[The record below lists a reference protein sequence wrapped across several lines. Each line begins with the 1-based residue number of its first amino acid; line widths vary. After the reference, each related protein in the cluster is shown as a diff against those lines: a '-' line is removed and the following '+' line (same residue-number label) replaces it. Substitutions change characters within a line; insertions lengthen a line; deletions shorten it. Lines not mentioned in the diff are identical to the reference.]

1 MKGLEPS
8 TFCMA
13 KAGGVRARSFGFA
26 QNVSFAAASGRVSE
40 RQRSRA
46 NAECS
51 HCSHCDRCHAQLA
64 RPWVAASRTTP
75 LGRASDERELRTHQS
90 RAGVPNCSRRL
101 LHQAATAP
109 RSLATFELKSL
120 DNPRRH
126 ARRRSARLPK
136 CATRSPPRLL
146 QLRRRR
152 RKSGPTL
159 CSPRHLRYVGHSNG
173 FDVLR
178 LEVDRELRSPLAE
191 RQRRDSRNGGFSTAE
206 D

>member
-1 MKGLEPS
+1 MMGLEPT

-13 KAGGVRARSFGFA
+13 KGWRRSRPFVRVRSKRLVL
-26 QNVSFAAASGRVSE
+26 QRLRVGERTPAKPSE
-40 RQRSRA
+40 RRVQPLQPLRSLPRSTRSA
-46 NAECS
+46 
-51 HCSHCDRCHAQLA
+51 
-64 RPWVAASRTTP
+64 WVAASRTTP

-90 RAGVPNCSRRL
+90 RACVPNCSRRL
-101 LHQAATAP
+101 LHQATAP